1 LTRQCLSQ
9 ALAQNWPGTEI
20 TVLGE
25 PLEALKDQRLCR
37 GAELVLLNLGAAH
50 ATAPLPRSTIRR
62 LVGHFAGVPL
72 VVFGDH
78 EDIEDVVA
86 AIQLGA
92 RGYIPTSQ
100 DLVEVAE
107 ALRFVCA
114 GGTFVPASS
123 LIKCAPQL
131 MAELRGHGRACDR
144 LTPREMEVLVRLRQG
159 MPNKGIAHEL
169 DISESTV
176 KVFVRRILA
185 KLHAVNRT
193 EVAYLTQ
200 HQFEDVTADSA

>member
-1 LTRQCLSQ
+1 LTRHCLSQ
-9 ALAQNWPGTEI
+9 VLAQNWPGAEI
-20 TVLGE
+20 SVLGE
-25 PLEALKDQRLCR
+25 PLEALKDVRLCR
-37 GAELVLLNLGAAH
+37 GADLVLLNLGAAH
-50 ATAPLPRSTIRR
+50 ATAPLPRSIIRR
-62 LVGHFAGVPL
+62 LVGRFGRVPV

-78 EDIEDVVA
+78 EDIEDVVQT
-86 AIQLGA
+86 IQLGA

-100 DLVEVAE
+100 DLVGVAE
-107 ALRFVCA
+107 ALRFISA

-131 MAELRGHGRACDR
+131 TAEPRGNGRACDR

-169 DISESTV
+169 EISESTV

-200 HQFEDVTADSA
+200 HQFEDLTADSV